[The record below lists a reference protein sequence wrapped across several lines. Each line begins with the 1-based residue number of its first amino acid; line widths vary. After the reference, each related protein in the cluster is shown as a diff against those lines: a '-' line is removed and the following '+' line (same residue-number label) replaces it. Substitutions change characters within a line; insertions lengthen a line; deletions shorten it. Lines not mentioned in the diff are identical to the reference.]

1 MNKIII
7 SSQNG
12 QLAHGNTLVE
22 IGQAASRAAN
32 QHIFETNLN
41 MT

>member
-7 SSQNG
+7 SWQNG

-22 IGQAASRAAN
+22 IGQAVNRAAN
-32 QHIFETNLN
+32 QPIIEANLN